1 MAAGRPLA
9 LSIIIEAID
18 KVTGPLKRI
27 GGALGAAG
35 DKVRAVGEKLKA
47 LGDRAGLPV
56 LTAAL
61 GKVGEALGGVA
72 KRAAWVGGGIV
83 ALGAAGVAAL
93 TPLVLGFAETTGAIG
108 DLASVTGASRERIQE
123 LGYAAQL
130 SGSSAETL
138 AGALTKMNLVVGEAT
153 KGSKDLKEMF
163 AGLQINLKN
172 SNGTLKSTDELF
184 DLFVNRISRIKNPA
198 LQAQAAVKIF
208 GKSATELLP
217 LLRSGNKGIAEMAAE
232 ARSLGVVIANDAV
245 EAGEEFGDVMD
256 KISFA
261 LKGVGNSIASTLIP
275 TLNKLGGVLVDTIIK
290 YRPQLEA
297 FVATFADNLPG
308 YIEKTAAAFT
318 SVGDAIGPTI
328 KFLGQVFDVFGAG
341 PTILGTLG
349 AVIAG
354 TLLPPLV
361 ALTTAV
367 WGLGAAL
374 LATPVGWFIAAIAA
388 IGAAVYLIYDNW
400 AEFSSF
406 FTDKFDKV
414 KAAFKDNF
422 VMGLVQVWKEFNPVS
437 LIMDSLNGLIKFATG
452 IDVGSIIKEK
462 MGMGGGSG
470 VTPVGNPNYTAVP
483 EGGPI
488 AAGLADAKAKITV
501 DFKNLP
507 NGTNVDT
514 SSGQGVKLQTNQGYS
529 MMAVQR

>member
-1 MAAGRPLA
+1 MAAGRSFA
-9 LSIIIEAID
+9 LSVVIEAID
-18 KVTGPLKRI
+18 KITGPLRRI

-35 DKVRAVGEKLKA
+35 EKVAAVGEKLRA
-47 LGDRAGLPV
+47 LGDRAGLPI

-61 GKVGEALGGVA
+61 GKVGDAVGGIGKRLAL
-72 KRAAWVGGGIV
+72 VGGGI
-83 ALGAAGVAAL
+83 AAFGLAGAAAL
-93 TPLVLGFAETTGAIG
+93 VPLIQSYADTTGAIG
-108 DLASVTGASRERIQE
+108 DLAAVTGASRERIQE

-138 AGALTKMNLVVGEAT
+138 GGALTKMNLVIGEAT

-184 DLFVNRISRIKNPA
+184 DLFVNRISRIKDPA

-245 EAGEEFGDVMD
+245 ESGEELGDVMD
-256 KISFA
+256 KISLA
-261 LKGVGNSIASTLIP
+261 LKGAGNAIAGALVPS
-275 TLNKLGGVLVDTIIK
+275 LNKLGATLVDAIIK

-297 FVATFADNLPG
+297 FAATFAENLPG
-308 YIEKTAAAFT
+308 YIDKTTEAFR
-318 SVGDAIGPTI
+318 SIGEAVGPVISGIG
-328 KFLGQVFDVFGAG
+328 KMFEMFGAG
-341 PTILGTLG
+341 PTLVGTLG
-349 AVIAG
+349 AALG
-354 TLLPPLV
+354 ATLLAPIIT
-361 ALTTAV
+361 LTTAV
-367 WGLGAAL
+367 WGLGAAI
-374 LATPVGWFIAAIAA
+374 LATPVGWILAAIAA
-388 IGAAVYLIYDNW
+388 IAAAVYLIYNNW
-400 AEFSSF
+400 DEFSSF
-406 FTDKFDKV
+406 FTDKFQAV
-414 KAAFKDNF
+414 KDAFKDNF
-422 VMGLVQVWKEFNPVS
+422 VLGLVQVWKEFNPVS
-437 LIMDSLNGLIKFATG
+437 LIMDALNGLIKFATG

-462 MGMGGGSG
+462 LGMGGGEAGAPS
-470 VTPVGNPNYTAVP
+470 GNPEYTAVP

-507 NGTNVDT
+507 NGADVDT

-529 MMAVQR
+529 MMAAR